1 MKLAVDVGYGYTKAL
16 AETGRRACFPSA
28 CAPAPPDV
36 APGVFAA
43 MPHRVEVFRGGKA
56 ERYLVGEAALRSRTA
71 AVTLAREKPPEVH
84 DTLLLTAAYLAGA
97 GRGTALA
104 VGLPLAYYRTQR
116 QTLAARL
123 AGLAATVS
131 VDGQMPRE
139 LDFTGGVRVIPQG
152 AGVVLAEPRLLDGLI
167 GVIDAGHHTTDYLLI
182 EVRDGQPLP
191 LLDYC
196 GSVEAGAHLVA
207 AAVTR
212 EFSAQTGA
220 PLDIAE
226 AAQVA
231 EWIRRGQPVTYDG
244 RPLNLN
250 PAYQHACQEVGRLIA
265 QRVLAA
271 WGGRARLAREV
282 LLAGGGAL
290 LLGDA
295 LRAELPAAR
304 LVADPVYANCRGYLA
319 AL

>member
-1 MKLAVDVGYGYTKAL
+1 M
-16 AETGRRACFPSA
+16 
-28 CAPAPPDV
+28 

-43 MPHRVEVFRGGKA
+43 IPHRAELIRGGKA

-71 AVTLAREKPPEVH
+71 AVTLAREKPAQVH

-116 QTLAARL
+116 QALGARL
-123 AGLAATVS
+123 AALAAQVS
-131 VDGQMPRE
+131 VDGGPPRE
-139 LDFTGGVRVIPQG
+139 IDFSGGVRVVPQG
-152 AGVVLAEPRLLDGLI
+152 AGVVLAEPRLPDGLV
-167 GVIDAGHHTTDYLLI
+167 GVIDVGHHTTDYLLI
-182 EVRDGQPLP
+182 EVRGGQPLP

-207 AAVTR
+207 AAVAR
-212 EFSAQTGA
+212 EFASQTGA
-220 PLDIAE
+220 PLDLAE
-226 AAQVA
+226 AAQITDWV
-231 EWIRRGQPVTYDG
+231 RQGQPVTYDG
-244 RPLNLN
+244 RPLDLTA
-250 PAYQHACQEVGRLIA
+250 AYQTACQEVGRLIA
-265 QRVLAA
+265 HRVLAQ

-290 LLGDA
+290 LLEDA

-319 AL
+319 AI

>member
-16 AETGRRACFPSA
+16 SETGRRACFPSA
-28 CAPAPPDV
+28 CAPAPPDM

-43 MPHRVEVFRGGKA
+43 MPHRVEVIRGGKA
-56 ERYLVGEAALRSRTA
+56 ERHLVGEAALRSRTA

-97 GRGTALA
+97 GRATSLA

-116 QTLAARL
+116 QALAARL
-123 AGLAATVS
+123 AGLTAQVS
-131 VDGQMPRE
+131 VDGGPPRE
-139 LDFTGGVRVIPQG
+139 IDFTGGVRVVPQG
-152 AGVVLAEPRLLDGLI
+152 AGVVLAEARLPQGLI
-167 GVIDAGHHTTDYLLI
+167 GVVDVGHHTTDYLLV
-182 EVRDGQPLP
+182 EVRDSQPLP

-207 AAVTR
+207 AAVAR

-226 AAQVA
+226 AVQVA
-231 EWIRRGQPVTYDG
+231 EWLRQGQSVTYDG
-244 RPLNLN
+244 RPLDLA
-250 PAYQHACQEVGRLIA
+250 PAYRSACQEVGRLIA
-265 QRVLAA
+265 HRILAA

-290 LLGDA
+290 LLEGA

-319 AL
+319 AI